1 MFGRANSAKIERM
14 ANPLVQKTIPSLS
27 DDRRK
32 LIGRT
37 HLAARAK
44 ALAGFYIRSLSPG
57 QALRGWPCADI
68 TEQWVERHKRFIAM
82 FESILAAPGA
92 ETLKR

>member
-1 MFGRANSAKIERM
+1 M

-32 LIGRT
+32 LIEDTLAQERKRLQDFTSGRFR
-37 HLAARAK
+37 LGKRYEDGPW
-44 ALAGFYIRSLSPG
+44 L
-57 QALRGWPCADI
+57 DI
-68 TEQWVERHKRFIAM
+68 TEQWVERHKRLIAM

-92 ETLKR
+92 ATLKR

>member
-1 MFGRANSAKIERM
+1 M
-14 ANPLVQKTIPSLS
+14 ATPLAHNTITSFW

-32 LIGRT
+32 QIEDSLAQERKRLQDFTSGRFR
-37 HLAARAK
+37 LGK
-44 ALAGFYIRSLSPG
+44 RSEDGPWL
-57 QALRGWPCADI
+57 DI

-92 ETLKR
+92 ATLKR